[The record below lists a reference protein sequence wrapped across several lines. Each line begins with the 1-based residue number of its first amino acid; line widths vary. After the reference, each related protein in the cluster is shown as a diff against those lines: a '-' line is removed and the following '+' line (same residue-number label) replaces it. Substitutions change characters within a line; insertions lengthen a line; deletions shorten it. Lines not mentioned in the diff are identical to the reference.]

1 MPRDSR
7 SRQGGTL
14 ARREHSKRRL
24 LGQRFNFFL
33 IFFSLVIAGAVNAR
47 DADITQAVVLSMG
60 AVICFCLMLTINR
73 AQQKLDLIIDIIL
86 RDPEHPITV
95 VDGLASGPSRR
106 RLIGYY
112 VPAFCFVTLA
122 GWTLFA
128 WTVIAAKHGHK

>member
-1 MPRDSR
+1 
-7 SRQGGTL
+7 
-14 ARREHSKRRL
+14 L